1 MTPLEEFK
9 KLVPNAEQLTE
20 DQLITFRDLIDA
32 QADNILDLFMAEKA
46 KEQQICDD
54 TIK

>member
-1 MTPLEEFK
+1 MTPLNEFK
-9 KLVPNAEQLTE
+9 KLVPNADELTE

-32 QADNILDLFMAEKA
+32 QADHILDSFIAEKA
-46 KEQQICDD
+46 EEQQNCGD